1 MVCCAVTTLK
11 KEPYTRQDMILNSYI
26 KVSAAFQRVKLKLR
40 IQEGF
45 QYSDTTKPIIGSY
58 FILIIICDK
67 LM

>member
-1 MVCCAVTTLK
+1 
-11 KEPYTRQDMILNSYI
+11 MILNSYI